1 MTTSSLALVPRLAV
15 KDLLRI
21 SDLSHDDLVH
31 LLDEAARYR
40 AHPFRATPLLTGDT
54 VVCYFAKPSTRTRIS
69 FETAIAR
76 LGGVPISVSPT
87 ELQLGRG
94 ETIADTA
101 RVLSRYSRAIV
112 IRTFADSDVAE
123 LAAHAAVPVVNAL
136 TDGHH
141 PCQAL
146 ADMLTL
152 RDRFDGTTGVR
163 VAYLGDGN
171 NVAHSLMEACALM
184 GMHLTVATPP
194 GYEPDPDVVRV
205 AEDLAAANGSTIVL
219 THDPLEAAEDVHAV
233 YTDVWVSMG
242 DAPDEREARLHAM
255 RPYQVNSDLFARAL
269 PEAVFMH
276 CLPAHRG
283 EEVTAEV
290 IDGPRSIVFEQA
302 ENRLHTAEAVL
313 SSLLLDELEGSR

>member
-1 MTTSSLALVPRLAV
+1 MTTSAIASLPVLAA

-21 SDLSHDDLVH
+21 ADLTHDDIVH
-31 LLDEAARYR
+31 LLDEAARFR

-76 LGGVPISVSPT
+76 LGGIPVSVGPA

-101 RVLSRYSRAIV
+101 RVLSRYSRAVV
-112 IRTFADSDVAE
+112 IRTFADSDVAD
-123 LAAHAAVPVVNAL
+123 LAANATIPVVNAL

-152 RDRFDGTTGVR
+152 RDRFGGTTGLR
-163 VAYLGDGN
+163 IAYVGDGN

-194 GYEPDPDVVRV
+194 GYEPDPAVVCV

-219 THDPLEAAEDVHAV
+219 THDPFEAAEDVHAV

-242 DAPDEREARLHAM
+242 DAAEEREARMHAL
-255 RPYQVNSDLFARAL
+255 RPYQVNGDLFARAL
-269 PEAVFMH
+269 PDAVFMH

-283 EEVTAEV
+283 EEITSAVM
-290 IDGPRSIVFEQA
+290 DGPRSIIWDQS
-302 ENRLHTAEAVL
+302 ENRLHVQKALLVEVL
-313 SSLLLDELEGSR
+313 AG